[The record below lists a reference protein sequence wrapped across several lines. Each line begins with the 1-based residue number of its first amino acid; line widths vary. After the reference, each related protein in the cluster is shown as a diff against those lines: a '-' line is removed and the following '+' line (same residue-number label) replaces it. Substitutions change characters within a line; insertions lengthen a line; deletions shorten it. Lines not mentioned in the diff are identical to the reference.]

1 THARFG
7 FHAEHAQ
14 CHIDHDRERHGAAF
28 SGSGCD
34 RLQRAALRAGVREPP
49 WEKGAER
56 IHKSRI
62 KVKKTVEDPPGPGQE
77 VAVSDQGSGPESRPP
92 FV

>member
-1 THARFG
+1 MWSMRSVTLT
-7 FHAEHAQ
+7 
-14 CHIDHDRERHGAAF
+14 ERHGATF

-34 RLQRAALRAGVREPP
+34 RLQRAALRAGVWEPR

-56 IHKSRI
+56 IHNSRI
-62 KVKKTVEDPPGPGQE
+62 KVKNPEKDLSGPGQD
-77 VAVSDQGSGPESRPP
+77 VAVSDQGNGPGSRPP

>member
-1 THARFG
+1 MWSMRSVTLTRT
-7 FHAEHAQ
+7 
-14 CHIDHDRERHGAAF
+14 ERHRAAF

-34 RLQRAALRAGVREPP
+34 RLQRAVLRAGVWEPR

-56 IHKSRI
+56 IHKSQV
-62 KVKKTVEDPPGPGQE
+62 KVKNPEKDPLCPGQE
-77 VAVSDQGSGPESRPP
+77 VAVSDQGNGPGSRTP